1 MKNLLTQIVRAILL
15 IFLQVFILSQ
25 IEIGWGI
32 HIMIYPIFVLLL
44 PFDFKPI
51 LVLLTAFAFGMAI
64 DSMLNTG
71 GLHASSLL
79 TMALLRFAVFKYFSP
94 REGYEGIHSG
104 TIYEMGSGW
113 FLKTYIILLCIHH
126 FWFFTFEQFS
136 FNDPL
141 YLIQKM
147 VLSLP
152 ISYLCSLLYQFIF
165 VKRLATR

>member
-44 PFDFKPI
+44 PFDLKPI
-51 LVLLTAFAFGMAI
+51 FVLLISFLFGMAI

-71 GLHASSLL
+71 GLHTSSLL
-79 TMALLRFAVFKYFSP
+79 TMSLFRFGIFKLFSP
-94 REGYEGIHSG
+94 RDGYEGFHSG

-113 FLKTYIILLCIHH
+113 FLKTFILLLVVHH
-126 FWFFTFEQFS
+126 VWFFVFEQFT

-141 YLIQKM
+141 YLAQKI

-152 ISYLCSLLYQFIF
+152 ISYLFSILYQFIF
-165 VKRLATR
+165 VKRIATR